1 MIQFKCYLPEV
12 LDKYPITKIS
22 KKDFNWVKKAFDYYK
37 NNPSDVQTTRCPG
50 IFSILETG
58 WVQKAYQDIFIETN
72 GDRESVVITTPYNQK
87 NGLHGDIL
95 NDYVSWHPPKQLDVF
110 KPMPS
115 HTLKTLVKIQSP
127 WKVVIPK
134 DYYLLITSVPYN
146 DEDVFT
152 VAPGLLQGENFLN
165 VQMFWHKLNGKHI
178 IKKGTPLCYYLL
190 IEKKKCEFKVSCI
203 E

>member
-1 MIQFKCYLPEV
+1 MN
-12 LDKYPITKIS
+12 DKKLLS
-22 KKDFNWVKKAFDYYK
+22 VMVMDLLFNKEYCRKSCNFWECVTAINEECGSGRKYD
-37 NNPSDVQTTRCPG
+37 
-50 IFSILETG
+50 SIE
-58 WVQKAYQDIFIETN
+58 
-72 GDRESVVITTPYNQK
+72 

-95 NDYVSWHPPKQLDVF
+95 NDYVSWHSPEQLDVF

-165 VQMFWHKLNGKHI
+165 VQMFWHKLNKKHI
-178 IKKGTPLCYYLL
+178 IKEGTPLCYYLL
-190 IEKKKCEFKVSCI
+190 IEKKKYEFNISCI
-203 E
+203 K